1 MKSESGERA
10 SGLAR
15 KIGSRTGGASGAVV
29 RSGTPRRAW
38 TLRVLPASLAF
49 PLIVSLV
56 AGNVTDVLGL
66 AVALVACYAATLAVE
81 AGLREEADFAGRT
94 IAKAP
99 KLPKKILGA
108 LLLGGGVFAAA
119 YFGSTSGLPLS
130 LLLAG
135 VGVAGCLMAYGLD
148 PREDKG
154 IDPAL
159 AARAGVKLET
169 VVEAVTEAEGKLAEI
184 DQAAAGI
191 RNREL
196 RDHLHRI
203 TTEGRNILLEIERDP
218 GDIRRARRFLVT
230 YLDGTRDVVKK
241 YAAQQ
246 KDLADSP
253 LGENF
258 KHVLGTIE
266 TVFAEQID
274 VLKKNESLD
283 LEVQIDVLKTQLER
297 EGVA

>member
-1 MKSESGERA
+1 MRLVEDGRRDEFEFER
-10 SGLAR
+10 
-15 KIGSRTGGASGAVV
+15 
-29 RSGTPRRAW
+29 
-38 TLRVLPASLAF
+38 
-49 PLIVSLV
+49 
-56 AGNVTDVLGL
+56 
-66 AVALVACYAATLAVE
+66 
-81 AGLREEADFAGRT
+81 RT

-99 KLPKKILGA
+99 AVPKKTLGAAVLGVGLAIAGYATAGLGLGIFLGA
-108 LLLGGGVFAAA
+108 LAGLGSV
-119 YFGSTSGLPLS
+119 L
-130 LLLAG
+130 
-135 VGVAGCLMAYGLD
+135 AYGPD
-148 PREDKG
+148 PRQDKG

-169 VVEAVTEAEGKLAEI
+169 VVEAVTEAEGKLVEI
-184 DQAAAGI
+184 DRAAARI
-191 RNREL
+191 QNREL

-246 KDLADSP
+246 QDLADTP
-253 LGENF
+253 LGANF
-258 KHVLGTIE
+258 RHVLGTIE
-266 TVFAEQID
+266 TVFAEQIE